1 MRAYERGVVVD
12 SLLKLVESQ
21 GADALVLPS
30 DAPPSLEKGG
40 EPKPLSMPPLGEDVL
55 RMALEEL
62 TTADER
68 ATLSSM
74 GTLAVR
80 HTYAEGRVFD
90 VTIELRSGRPR
101 LTFRAEGSSE
111 SGSVS
116 TPATRAAAAP
126 SVASA
131 RAPVEPA
138 PRSAPVEASE
148 GAHATLTGTRG
159 AGGLEPIIATGMLGD
174 VLRRAEVDD
183 ASDVFLSVGNVPRL
197 RVGTHLLEVGDGPLS
212 SAELWSF
219 VEPLLDPRAR
229 RDLERSGSVDLAL
242 EVAGPP
248 PRRYRLNLFH
258 QQSGLAAAL
267 RPIRSGAPTLR
278 ALDLPEDLYRLTEYR
293 SGLVLMTGTTGSGK
307 STTLVA
313 LVEHINRTASKHI
326 ITIEDPIEYTYAPG
340 QALVHQ
346 REVGRHVDRF
356 DTGLR
361 AALRESPDVILLG
374 EMRDRETIAAAL
386 TAAETGHLVLSTL
399 HCASAAM
406 AIDRIVDVFPEHQQT
421 QVRLQLA
428 GALRAVVTQLLLP
441 STRPPARVPV
451 FEKLLVNTAVA
462 TKIREGRVHQL
473 QSEIQKGRSEG
484 MVPLELTLAHMVR
497 GGRLSMETALSV
509 ANDAQVLGEL
519 VRRGQ

>member
-1 MRAYERGVVVD
+1 MVVD
-12 SLLKLVESQ
+12 SLLKLVQAQ
-21 GADALVLPS
+21 GADALLLPS

-40 EPKPLSMPPLGEDVL
+40 KPQPLSMPPLGDDVMN
-55 RMALEEL
+55 MALEEL
-62 TTADER
+62 TTAEER
-68 ATLSSM
+68 ETLSST
-74 GTLAVR
+74 GTLMVR
-80 HTYAEGRVFD
+80 HATAEGRAFD

-101 LTFRAEGSSE
+101 FTFRAEGE
-111 SGSVS
+111 SNPKPVASPAS
-116 TPATRAAAAP
+116 RAPAPAPPPTPAPAPATVAASAATPAP
-126 SVASA
+126 SMGLGS
-131 RAPVEPA
+131 RAGSEPV
-138 PRSAPVEASE
+138 
-148 GAHATLTGTRG
+148 
-159 AGGLEPIIATGMLGD
+159 IATGMLEQ
-174 VLRRAEVDD
+174 VLARAEHDD
-183 ASDVFLSVGNVPRL
+183 ASDIFLSVGNVPRI
-197 RVGTHLLEVGDGPLS
+197 RVGTHLIDVGDGPLAS
-212 SAELWSF
+212 DELWTF
-219 VEPLLDPRAR
+219 VEPLLEANARAE
-229 RDLERSGSVDLAL
+229 LERTGSVDLAL
-242 EVAGPP
+242 ELAGGS

-267 RPIRSGAPTLR
+267 RPIRTHAPTLR
-278 ALDLPEDLYRLTEYR
+278 ELELPEDLYRLTEYR

-313 LVEHINRTASKHI
+313 LVEHINRSASKHV

-340 QALVHQ
+340 RALVHQ

-406 AIDRIVDVFPEHQQT
+406 AVDRIVDVFPEHQQV

-451 FEKLLVNTAVA
+451 FEKLVVNTAVA

-484 MVPLELTLAHMVR
+484 MVPLELTLARMV
-497 GGRLSMETALSV
+497 GTGRLSMDTALSV
-509 ANDAQVLGEL
+509 CNDAQVLGEL
-519 VRRGQ
+519 VRRGA